1 MIKEVEFPSEGAML
15 RGLLFLPE
23 SQTKRPPLVIMAH
36 GTTGTVT
43 MVVDKYAEGFPSL
56 AWQSCSTTTGTLEG
70 ARANHG
76 RRSIPGFS
84 AGVTV
89 MR

>member
-1 MIKEVEFPSEGAML
+1 MIREVEFRSERAML

-23 SQTKRPPLVIMAH
+23 SQTELVPLVIMAH
-36 GTTGTVT
+36 GTSAKVY
-43 MVVDKYAEGFPSL
+43 MVADKTRRRFPVE

-70 ARANHG
+70 ARANHD

-84 AGVTV
+84 AEATL
-89 MR
+89 MN